1 MKTSS
6 LPPIMPFA
14 NNVTTPML
22 NVESDSFNINSYE
35 FPSIET
41 QPQNLNITP
50 RSQSIVQPKITHT
63 PLEAG
68 VDNLATNN
76 VSEIKPSKHTTSP
89 NPLPSSHAGTIP
101 SMSKKP
107 SPSYAARTTAN
118 SNSNAIA
125 KLPENRINY
134 F

>member
-1 MKTSS
+1 MKTST
-6 LPPIMPFA
+6 LPPIIPFA
-14 NNVTTPML
+14 NTVTTPML
-22 NVESDSFNINSYE
+22 NVESNSFDINSYE
-35 FPSIET
+35 FPDTQMET
-41 QPQNLNITP
+41 PNLNITP
-50 RSQSIVQPKITHT
+50 RSQSIIQPKITHT

-76 VSEIKPSKHTTSP
+76 VSERKPSKTPTSP
-89 NPLPSSHAGTIP
+89 NPLPTSNSGTIP

-125 KLPENRINY
+125 KLPENRMNY